1 MNDRSPQYVGAGE
14 TDIGLR
20 NFMVGTYRYMAMAM
34 AVAAG
39 VSYLLSQYFMANPA
53 SIKFLAN
60 PVMAIGLFVGI
71 MFGFGYVG
79 KNINRMSETSMF
91 VFLFAMAGV
100 LGAFFSLSVLFY
112 PGMLIAKVFFM
123 TVALFA
129 ALSLFGY
136 STERNLWSIAKYA
149 AGIFMAV
156 ILLYMASF
164 VIPAFQIAGP
174 MDLVLSTVALIAIS
188 ILVAWETQALKA
200 TYYGS
205 VGNPSLSKKLALF
218 GATSLL
224 LSFYNMFQFMLNIMG
239 SFGE

>member
-1 MNDRSPQYVGAGE
+1 MNDRSPQIVGAGE

-34 AVAAG
+34 AVAAA
-39 VSYLLSQYFMANPA
+39 VSYLLSQYFMANPQA
-53 SIKFLAN
+53 IQILAN
-60 PVMAIGLFVGI
+60 PIVMIGLFFGI
-71 MFGFGYVG
+71 MFAFAKVG

-129 ALSLFGY
+129 SLSLFGY

-156 ILLYMASF
+156 IALYMVSM
-164 VIPAFQIAGP
+164 VIPAFQIGGT

-188 ILVAWETQALKA
+188 VLVAWETQAMKA
-200 TYYGS
+200 MYYGA
-205 VGNPSLSKKLALF
+205 VGNPSLVKKLALF

-224 LSFYNMFQFMLNIMG
+224 LSFYNMFQFLLNIMG

>member
-1 MNDRSPQYVGAGE
+1 MNDRSPQIVGAGE

-39 VSYLLSQYFMANPA
+39 VSYLLSQYFMANPEA
-53 SIKFLAN
+53 IRFLAN
-60 PVMAIGLFVGI
+60 PIVMIGVFFGI
-71 MFGFGYVG
+71 MFAFAKVG
-79 KNINRMSETSMF
+79 KNINSMSETSMF

-149 AGIFMAV
+149 AGIFFAV
-156 ILLYMASF
+156 IALYMVSI
-164 VIPAFQIAGP
+164 VIPAFQIGGT
-174 MDLVLSTVALIAIS
+174 MDLVLSTVALVAIS
-188 ILVAWETQALKA
+188 VLVAWETQAMKA
-200 TYYGS
+200 MYYGA
-205 VGNPSLSKKLALF
+205 VGNPSLVKKLALF

-224 LSFYNMFQFMLNIMG
+224 LSFYNMFQFLLNIMG